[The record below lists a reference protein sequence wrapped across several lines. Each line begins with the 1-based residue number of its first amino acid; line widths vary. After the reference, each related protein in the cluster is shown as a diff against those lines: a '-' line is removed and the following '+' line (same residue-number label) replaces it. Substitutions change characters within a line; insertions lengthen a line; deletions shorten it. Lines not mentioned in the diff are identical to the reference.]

1 MEPTFVK
8 MEGLVETATVAFKTE
23 LTSFV
28 NVPLDLLVK
37 FAAFY
42 MVIPVLQAPVVMEVS
57 VSHSTSTLFVPVYL
71 VT

>member
-1 MEPTFVK
+1 
-8 MEGLVETATVAFKTE
+8 MEGLVETVTVAFKTE

-42 MVIPVLQAPVVMEVS
+42 VSLVQMHLKIIHVTIFLCVVE
-57 VSHSTSTLFVPVYL
+57 LNLKKRF
-71 VT
+71 